1 MKISTPNI
9 DGIKAVTEDT
19 SINPHNPIRIK
30 EIEFIKFAVFVALEN
45 LRGITQLGPKNVYP
59 MGVTVAPM

>member
-30 EIEFIKFAVFVALEN
+30 EIEFIKFAVFVFIKTPLVK
-45 LRGITQLGPKNVYP
+45 LP
-59 MGVTVAPM
+59 

>member
-30 EIEFIKFAVFVALEN
+30 EIEFILVNNGSTDGTKNYLKSKKN
-45 LRGITQLGPKNVYP
+45 LPSNIKIVKQ
-59 MGVTVAPM
+59 